1 MRLSSSFKSQLV
13 DSLLAT
19 VAETDIKDFFIR
31 HHEIIGAPYGHI
43 ISRGDTYPEHIKS
56 IVEFVDKAG
65 TWLYFIRLL
74 REDFPQAPAIQSFYE
89 EQFCKMFKDEAD
101 AIAFNPDFLDC
112 IFVKHHLPFI
122 NRNTLKFQLGQ
133 MLEEK
138 TSPLLFLEG
147 EGKTGI
153 SYVRWYL
160 SDMAQKSGQ
169 FQLEYIDMKYI
180 LNHVLQNR
188 SRISAAHLAEY
199 LNDQLNAGI
208 EIDASSQ
215 KVFKVVSFLSS
226 LRQHLRS
233 SNTPVMLFFDHLDNM
248 MEPDALDFIHQLVN
262 QSMMQ
267 NLPCY
272 IILSGVKDLS
282 MWEKEIITIL
292 MNRKNRIQFQS
303 FTKSDVENFF
313 SKVYSYLTVVYGL
326 NTSQAEFVEN
336 ILKQIN
342 FNKIPL
348 PNVSV
353 IGRAAGNWYQEF
365 QNNNSGV

>member
-1 MRLSSSFKSQLV
+1 MRLSSSFKTQLANAIL
-13 DSLLAT
+13 STL
-19 VAETDIKDFFIR
+19 AETDVRDFFMR
-31 HHEIIGAPYGHI
+31 HQEIIGAPYGHI
-43 ISRGDTYPEHIKS
+43 ISRGNTYPENIES

-65 TWLYFIRLL
+65 TWLYFIKRLK
-74 REDFPQAPAIQSFYE
+74 EDFPQAPGIRTFYE
-89 EQFCKMFKDEAD
+89 EQFCKMFKDEAESV
-101 AIAFNPDFLDC
+101 AFNPDFLDC

-122 NRNTLKFQLGQ
+122 NRNTLKFQLGL
-133 MLEEK
+133 MLEGK

-147 EGKTGI
+147 EGKTGV

-188 SRISAAHLAEY
+188 SRISAVHLAEY

-208 EIDASSQ
+208 EVHASSQ

-233 SNTPVMLFFDHLDNM
+233 SATPLMLFFDHLDNM

-262 QSMMQ
+262 QSVMH

-303 FTKSDVENFF
+303 FSRSDIENFF
-313 SKVYSYLTVVYGL
+313 RKVHAYLAVVYDL
-326 NTSQAEFVEN
+326 NTSEAEFVEN
-336 ILKQIN
+336 ILKQIK
-342 FNKIPL
+342 FHEIPL
-348 PNVSV
+348 PNVST

-365 QNNNSGV
+365 QNNNPDL